1 MELFKLTKKIDVIV
15 EDPETGHRLTYS
27 SRIEDIGEDSMTI
40 AAPYRRGSFLP
51 PWTGRTFSGR
61 IAGDKCAYIFK
72 SALLQYITD
81 PIPLWVIAPPTDV
94 KKVQMRSYV
103 RLDIVL
109 DVKLEFPGEGDGGDG
124 GGSRVISTL
133 TRDISAGGIRVVVS
147 KPLVLGKK
155 VKIILPLP
163 EADTVEAV
171 GEVLRNIPPENPG
184 ERHTAAI
191 EFIDIKEKNRGKIV
205 KYIFRKQIERRKKER
220 ELFQEE
226 T

>member
-103 RLDIVL
+103 RLDVVL
-109 DVKLEFPGEGDGGDG
+109 DVKLEFAGEGDGG
-124 GGSRVISTL
+124 SSHVISTL
-133 TRDISAGGIRVVVS
+133 TRDISAGGTRVVVS
-147 KPLVLGKK
+147 KPLVPGKK
-155 VKIILPLP
+155 VKITLSLP
-163 EADTVEAV
+163 EADSVEAV